1 MVSKSLVQ
9 RYSMRVLIVD
19 DEPLARERL
28 KRLVE
33 ETPDGQVIG
42 LAQNGV
48 EAVEQVESVRPDV
61 VLMDIRM
68 PEMDG
73 LQAAAKL
80 VELKHPPAVIF
91 CTAYDEYAVEAFDVQ
106 ALGYLVKPVNKDDLS
121 VALKRA
127 SRLNKAQL
135 SALGKRNGE
144 DEEPV
149 ARSHIS
155 ARTHRGLEL
164 IPIEEIYYFRAD
176 QKYVTVLHRHGEVLI
191 DETLKELE
199 KELGERFYRI
209 HRNCLVSVAQLESME
224 RSGQGQHKV
233 RVRGLE
239 ESLDVS
245 RRHVSGLRKL
255 MQSL

>member
-1 MVSKSLVQ
+1 
-9 RYSMRVLIVD
+9 MRVLIVD

-28 KRLVE
+28 KRMVDEL
-33 ETPDGQVIG
+33 PDYQVVATAENGNDAIG
-42 LAQNGV
+42 
-48 EAVEQVESVRPDV
+48 QVESVRPEV

-80 VELKHPPAVIF
+80 VDQKHPPAVIF

-106 ALGYLVKPVNKDDLS
+106 ALGYLMKPVNKEELGQ
-121 VALKRA
+121 ALARA
-127 SRLNKAQL
+127 TKLNKAQL
-135 SALGKRNGE
+135 SALGKPAKDQ
-144 DEEPV
+144 DEVP

-164 IPIEEIYYFRAD
+164 IPIEEIFYFRAD
-176 QKYVTVLHRHGEVLI
+176 QKYVTVHHQHGEVLI
-191 DETLKELE
+191 DETLKDLE
-199 KELGERFYRI
+199 KELDDRFYRI
-209 HRNCLVSVAQLESME
+209 HRNCLVSVNHLEAME
-224 RSGQGQHKV
+224 RSTQGQHKV
-233 RVRGLE
+233 KVRGLE

-255 MQSL
+255 MQTL

>member
-1 MVSKSLVQ
+1 
-9 RYSMRVLIVD
+9 MRVLIVD

-28 KRLVE
+28 RRMVDEL
-33 ETPDGQVIG
+33 TDYQVV
-42 LAQNGV
+42 ATAANGI
-48 EAVEQVESVRPDV
+48 EAIEQVEAIRPEV

-80 VELKHPPAVIF
+80 VEQKHPPAVIF

-106 ALGYLVKPVNKDDLS
+106 ALGYLMKSINRDDLAQTLS
-121 VALKRA
+121 RA
-127 SRLNKAQL
+127 TKLNKAQL
-135 SALGKRNGE
+135 SALGRRTKEQEGE
-144 DEEPV
+144 P

-164 IPIEEIYYFRAD
+164 IPIEDIYYFRAD
-176 QKYVTVLHRHGEVLI
+176 QKYVTVHHEHGEVLI
-191 DETLKELE
+191 DETLKDLERELAD
-199 KELGERFYRI
+199 RFYRI
-209 HRNCLVSVAQLESME
+209 HRNCLVSVGHLEAME

-233 RVRGLE
+233 KIRGLD

>member
-1 MVSKSLVQ
+1 
-9 RYSMRVLIVD
+9 MRVLIVD

-28 KRLVE
+28 KRMVDELS
-33 ETPDGQVIG
+33 DYQVV
-42 LAQNGV
+42 ATAENGID
-48 EAVEQVESVRPDV
+48 AIEQVDSTRPEV

-80 VELKHPPAVIF
+80 VEQKHPPAVIF

-106 ALGYLVKPVNKDDLS
+106 ALGYLMKPVSRDALAHALS
-121 VALKRA
+121 RA
-127 SRLNKAQL
+127 TRLNKAQL
-135 SALGKRNGE
+135 SALGKRSKE
-144 DEEPV
+144 QQEEP

-164 IPIEEIYYFRAD
+164 IPVEDIFYFRAD
-176 QKYVTVLHRHGEVLI
+176 QKYVTVHHQHGEVLI
-191 DETLKELE
+191 DETLKDLEQELD
-199 KELGERFYRI
+199 GRFYRI
-209 HRNCLVSVAQLESME
+209 HRNCLVSVNHLEAME

-233 RVRGLE
+233 KIRGLE

>member
-1 MVSKSLVQ
+1 
-9 RYSMRVLIVD
+9 MRVLIVD

-28 KRLVE
+28 KRMVDEL
-33 ETPDGQVIG
+33 PDYQVVATAENGNDAIG
-42 LAQNGV
+42 
-48 EAVEQVESVRPDV
+48 QVESARPEV

-80 VELKHPPAVIF
+80 VDQKHPPAVIF

-106 ALGYLVKPVNKDDLS
+106 ALGYLMKPVNKEELGQ
-121 VALKRA
+121 ALARA
-127 SRLNKAQL
+127 TKLNKAQL
-135 SALGKRNGE
+135 SALGKPSK
-144 DEEPV
+144 DQEEVP

-164 IPIEEIYYFRAD
+164 IPIEDIFYFRAD
-176 QKYVTVLHRHGEVLI
+176 QKYVTVHHHHGEVLI
-191 DETLKELE
+191 DETLKDLE
-199 KELGERFYRI
+199 KELEARFYRI
-209 HRNCLVSVAQLESME
+209 HRNCLVSVNHLEAME
-224 RSGQGQHKV
+224 RSTQGQHKV
-233 RVRGLE
+233 KIRGLD

-255 MQSL
+255 MQTL